1 MTRPLTPTQLS
12 QVDQIT
18 AEFGRQLGILV
29 ETHRRLLAKGDQAPV
44 ASISAMLADDPEWG
58 EPALTALAAVAV
70 GRLARLHH
78 AVEQLADQQDAIAAK
93 YTTDHQSDV
102 GNGMAAAFRLVSA
115 ELRKLVADHG

>member
-12 QVDQIT
+12 EVDQIT

-44 ASISAMLADDPEWG
+44 ASISAMLADHPEWG

-70 GRLARLHH
+70 GRLARMRH
-78 AVEQLADQQDAIAAK
+78 AVEQLADKWQAEGVEYGQTGYASFEDCA
-93 YTTDHQSDV
+93 
-102 GNGMAAAFRLVSA
+102 A